1 MVHTWTWCSP
11 ALTPTCC
18 RPYLSELP
26 HPLQLHCFFP
36 TAGTIISLLLYFCN
50 VPPGLLASQD
60 ALWVIV
66 GTIAEGIIPE
76 CKSDYVMSFPKI
88 FSVATHFW
96 VQALLFSTL
105 KLGNLAFAPYP
116 DLTSWC
122 LPQVLMFQ
130 PFWTIWADSRIS
142 HLSPCLC
149 TLSSAWNAFLP
160 YLP

>member
-1 MVHTWTWCSP
+1 MFSSPHSHMLQTLPLRAAPCTPAPRLLSYFGHYHLSPTLFLQCSTWS
-11 ALTPTCC
+11 
-18 RPYLSELP
+18 
-26 HPLQLHCFFP
+26 
-36 TAGTIISLLLYFCN
+36 
-50 VPPGLLASQD
+50 LASQD

-66 GTIAEGIIPE
+66 STIAEGIIPE

-88 FSVATHFW
+88 FSVATHCW
-96 VQALLFSTL
+96 VQAPLFSTL

-142 HLSPCLC
+142 HFSPCLC